1 MLWALKT
8 TAILAVLCL
17 ALFLPAVASA
27 DGDPASDYLLAQNV
41 YYPFS
46 PAVSRS
52 LQRALNAET
61 ATAARRGFPIKVA
74 VIEARDDLGA
84 VGLLLGQP
92 QTYASFLERE
102 INFHAEQPLLVV
114 MADGYGMQGLPR
126 ASMTAAMRL
135 PPPRGR
141 TSNDLATAALTAVA
155 KLAAAD
161 GHRIATNSR
170 RAAQSTPSADPS
182 LLIASLGAAMVIIA
196 SAILY
201 ARRRHGTLASRGPK
215 DRG

>member
-1 MLWALKT
+1 MLSAVKT
-8 TAILAVLCL
+8 IGILIAVCL
-17 ALFLPAVASA
+17 SLVLPAVAAA

-46 PAVSRS
+46 PAVSRP

-61 ATAARRGFPIKVA
+61 ATAARSGFPIKVA
-74 VIEARDDLGA
+74 IIEARDDLGA

-141 TSNDLATAALTAVA
+141 TSNDLATAALTAVS

-161 GHRIATNSR
+161 GHRITPNSR
-170 RAAQSTPSADPS
+170 GTAQTAPPADPS
-182 LLIASLGAAMVIIA
+182 PLIAGLGAATVLIA
-196 SAILY
+196 GAILFV
-201 ARRRHGTLASRGPK
+201 RRRHGALASRGPK